1 MGEERKT
8 LKSSLLPLRAP
19 LGSGSASPVL
29 QAVELYVSTACCCA
43 EASWDNFPQLCQS
56 WLFPHGWGSGAA
68 ARLGFEK
75 PEPTS
80 SFFKSLSS
88 FVALLSPSLD
98 FLPLFTLPGEVTL
111 PRKLIYAV
119 ETLRCSTVRTP
130 VRHYWGNKGRGDRW
144 SYVIHLSL
152 GFPCPLGWYALRFHC
167 FSVKCT
173 SCWSLWVL

>member
-8 LKSSLLPLRAP
+8 LKSSLLPLRAL
-19 LGSGSASPVL
+19 LGSGSTSPVL

-56 WLFPHGWGSGAA
+56 WLFPHGWSSGAA

-98 FLPLFTLPGEVTL
+98 FLPLFTLSRWGNSP
-111 PRKLIYAV
+111 PQAY
-119 ETLRCSTVRTP
+119 LRC
-130 VRHYWGNKGRGDRW
+130 W
-144 SYVIHLSL
+144 SSPLQHSQDTCKSL
-152 GFPCPLGWYALRFHC
+152 L
-167 FSVKCT
+167 K
-173 SCWSLWVL
+173 